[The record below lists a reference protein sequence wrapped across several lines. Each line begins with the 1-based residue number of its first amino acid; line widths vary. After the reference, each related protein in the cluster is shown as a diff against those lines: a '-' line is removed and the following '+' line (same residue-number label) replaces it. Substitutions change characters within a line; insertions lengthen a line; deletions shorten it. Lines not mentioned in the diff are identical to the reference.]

1 MLDAQVREGRIED
14 AHNHKVAGWTGLTE
28 CIEFSISDAKA
39 KELGFDL
46 SDSKWLDEKVKD
58 GKRLNG
64 LYMLNN
70 SCPKAESID
79 ELEELCGLLGT
90 DLLKLGNAKVR
101 TEFQNKC
108 RGFLNAPAESK
119 KAIADR
125 IAKAEKQKAGEDIQ
139 ARLQAG
145 EIDMAEAMAQM
156 QALL

>member
-79 ELEELCGLLGT
+79 EL